1 MALLG
6 HLLFLDIIYLRDAL
20 LLLIASL
27 SLQWGSVSV
36 HISSVLLCY
45 HLLRTVYCIYSSVS
59 YLPPYSIRILYDYY
73 TSLKRCLL
81 ALRSQLLI
89 SLKLLPHLHSCRSSI
104 VRVKRCSYRFVRH
117 SSSRSTLCTFIVR
130 RSFARHLVPTH
141 HLSCCGIGALTRLPG
156 ESVCGASLWT
166 EWFHRLW

>member
-6 HLLFLDIIYLRDAL
+6 HLLFLDIIFLRDAL

-45 HLLRTVYCIYSSVS
+45 HLLRTVYCIYSSTQA
-59 YLPPYSIRILYDYY
+59 YRIYRPTRYDYY

-81 ALRSQLLI
+81 ALRSQLLL
-89 SLKLLPHLHSCRSSI
+89 SLKLLPHLHSCRSPI
-104 VRVKRCSYRFVRH
+104 VRVKRYSYRFVRH
-117 SSSRSTLCTFIVR
+117 SSSRSTQCTFIVR
-130 RSFARHLVPTH
+130 RSFVRHLVPTH
-141 HLSCCGIGALTRLPG
+141 HPFLSR
-156 ESVCGASLWT
+156 
-166 EWFHRLW
+166 HRCTNSTPW